1 MGREARHYDRSFG
14 AVNRLSWCTGRM
26 GRYDKLLLDAGLP
39 SPGDPVFSLRFWYV
53 EAGYSLSPGSYVLGH
68 EVTAHCALWRWSVAM
83 ACSHVVEEGSAPV
96 TQEIHDCSNDEF
108 VVLRSYLVLY
118 SFNQLIQ
125 ICRNGGRPLRCM
137 QWRFQYSFHC
147 SSPLL
152 VAVVLCCGYLGGIR

>member
-1 MGREARHYDRSFG
+1 MGRGARHYDGSFG
-14 AVNRLSWCTGRM
+14 AVNRPCLCTGWID
-26 GRYDKLLLDAGLP
+26 RYGKFWLAGLP
-39 SPGDPVFSLRFWYV
+39 SPGDPAFSLRFWYV
-53 EAGYSLSPGSYVLGH
+53 DAGYSLSPGGCLLGH
-68 EVTAHCALWRWSVAM
+68 EVTAHCALWRWLVAM

-96 TQEIHDCSNDEF
+96 TQEIHDCSNDEL

-147 SSPLL
+147 PSPLL
-152 VAVVLCCGYLGGIR
+152 VAVVLCCGYLGDIR